1 MSFRTLLAV
10 LRGGAQDADCLKAA
24 HLVARAFDAHIDAL
38 HVRADPKA
46 FLDYTGDAMTGEAY
60 AQLIDA
66 VEKEVAEKSQAART
80 AFDSWSRAAAVEIV
94 GEPKAGAKV
103 TATWIEKTGAED
115 RVVGRD
121 GMLRDL
127 IVLPSSAGDE
137 DASGE
142 QTIQRAIFEAGRPA
156 LIVPK
161 RKPPTKTERIAIFWN
176 GSKEAVRAVEA
187 ALPLL
192 RNAQSVDVM
201 WVEEEVKVDAVQTGL
216 DDYLAWHGIAASEKR
231 FAPDKRFIGE
241 LLMDEAAKANIDL
254 VVMGGYSHSRLR
266 EFILGGVTQHMLEE
280 SPLPVLTAH

>member
-10 LRGGAQDADCLKAA
+10 LRGGPADTDSLEAA
-24 HLVARAFDAHIDAL
+24 HVIAQPFNAHIDAL
-38 HVRADPKA
+38 HVRADPKS

-60 AQLIDA
+60 GQLIDA

-80 AFDSWSRAAAVEIV
+80 AFDAWARKTAVEIV
-94 GEPKAGAKV
+94 SEPAAGAHV
-103 TATWIEKTGAED
+103 TATWVEKTGAED
-115 RVVGRD
+115 RVIGRD

-127 IVLPSSAGDE
+127 IVLPSASGDE
-137 DASGE
+137 EASGE
-142 QTIQRAIFEAGRPA
+142 QSIQRAIFEAGRPV

-161 RKPPTKTERIAIFWN
+161 HKSPKEIARIAIFWN

-187 ALPLL
+187 AMPLL
-192 RNAQSVDVM
+192 QNAESVDVM
-201 WVEEEVKVDAVQTGL
+201 WVEEDVEVDAVQTGL
-216 DDYLAWHGIAASEKR
+216 DEYLAWHGIAASEKR

-241 LLMDEAAKANIDL
+241 MLMDEAVKADIDL

-280 SPLPVLTAH
+280 SPLTVLTAH

>member
-10 LRGGAQDADCLKAA
+10 LRGGGDDADCLKAA
-24 HLVARAFDAHIDAL
+24 HLIAHSFDGHIDAL
-38 HVRADPKA
+38 HVRADPRA

-66 VEKEVAEKSQAART
+66 VEKEVADKSKAARS
-80 AFDSWSRAAAVEIV
+80 AFDAWSREAAIEIV
-94 GEPKAGAKV
+94 SEPKPGTSV
-103 TATWIEKTGAED
+103 TATWVETTGAED

-127 IVLPSSAGDE
+127 IVLPASTGEE

-142 QTIQRAIFEAGRPA
+142 QTIQRAIFEAGRA
-156 LIVPK
+156 VLIVPK
-161 RKPPTKTERIAIFWN
+161 GKPPAKTSRIAIFWN

-187 ALPLL
+187 AMPLL
-192 RNAQSVDVM
+192 RSAESVDVM
-201 WVEEEVKVDAVQTGL
+201 WVEEDVDIDAVQTGL
-216 DDYLAWHGIAASEKR
+216 DTYLAWHGVSASEKR
-231 FAPDKRFIGE
+231 FTPDKRFIGE
-241 LLMDEAAKANIDL
+241 MLMDEAVKANIDL

>member
-1 MSFRTLLAV
+1 MSFRTLFAV
-10 LRGGAQDADCLKAA
+10 LRGGPEDAGCLEAA
-24 HLVARAFDAHIDAL
+24 HVVAQPFNAHIDAL

-46 FLDYTGDAMTGEAY
+46 LLDYTGDAMTGEAF

-66 VEKEVAEKSQAART
+66 VEKEVAEKSQAARA
-80 AFDSWSRAAAVEIV
+80 AFDAWARRAAVEIA
-94 GEPKAGAKV
+94 GEPKPGAQV
-103 TATWIEKTGAED
+103 TASWVEKTGAED

-127 IVLPSSAGDE
+127 IVLPSAAGDT
-137 DASGE
+137 DARGE
-142 QTIQRAIFEAGRPA
+142 QTIQRAIFEAGRPV

-161 RKPPTKTERIAIFWN
+161 RKPPKKTARIAIFWN

-187 ALPLL
+187 AMPLL
-192 RNAQSVDVM
+192 RKAESVDVM
-201 WVEEEVKVDAVQTGL
+201 WVEEAVTVDAVQTGL
-216 DDYLAWHGIAASEKR
+216 DDYLAWHGIAASDKR

-241 LLMDEAAKANIDL
+241 MLMDEAVKADTDL